1 MNSFK
6 YELRLWKLV
15 GSWSCNSISK
25 FWGLNYREGW
35 TLWSPYP
42 FLATFG
48 CSWTRLKALI
58 DSFKEELRSWKLV
71 EYWSCNSIS
80 EFWCFKHREGC
91 REHFEVYTHF
101 WPHLDVLG
109 LFWKLELIALRA
121 NLNHKNWL
129 NIGRA
134 IQFRSFGAWCWA
146 PPDWDG
152 SERDRQ
158 QRWRVNPVESGPSTG
173 FTCHRRWR
181 SLSDPS

>member
-48 CSWTRLKALI
+48 RSWTRLKALI

-80 EFWCFKHREGC
+80 EFSHLMHRKGWS
-91 REHFEVYTHF
+91 EHLAFYTHF
-101 WPHLDVLG
+101 WPQLDILG
-109 LFWKLELIALRA
+109 LVWKPWFIDLRA
-121 NLNHKNWL
+121 NLNHENWL
-129 NIGRA
+129 SIGLE
-134 IQFRSFGAWCWA
+134 IQFRSFGPWCIGKGEVNTWNSL
-146 PPDWDG
+146 PIFGHIWMSLGSSEGPD
-152 SERDRQ
+152 S
-158 QRWRVNPVESGPSTG
+158 
-173 FTCHRRWR
+173 
-181 SLSDPS
+181 